1 MKLIKLACYDTQW
14 TADCKDL
21 MIRSE
26 VKEFLVNL
34 ELITTVSPR
43 PVVGH
48 SGRDCINLHY
58 VKTSIPNGR
67 GINGVDYSSY
77 YVTEE
82 TYQKIIE
89 NVEVIG

>member
-1 MKLIKLACYDTQW
+1 MKLIKITHYDTQW
-14 TADCKDL
+14 SSDYKDL
-21 MIRSE
+21 MIHSE
-26 VKEFLVNL
+26 AKEFFINL
-34 ELITTVSPR
+34 EFITTVSPR

-67 GINGVDYSSY
+67 GLNGVDYSSY
-77 YVTEE
+77 YVTDE